1 MNVRDR
7 SASETAA
14 ALLVALLV
22 VMVSWPLLNGCVETA
37 DEADITV
44 IGERYPL
51 SDDGVQA
58 LARFDQAY
66 VGYGVEPGNSRQLK
80 HFRDAYRRIRASYV
94 VPVTDAQLI
103 DAAIDGMRS
112 AETKG
117 ERPLTAAVLVDNAL
131 DAMTASLD
139 PHSIYLDPQELR
151 EAELATTGEFGGL
164 GIQVTRDA
172 DAIKI
177 ISPIEDTPAERAG
190 LKPGDLITHV
200 DGKPVADM
208 KLVEAVRAMRG
219 KPGTRIRL
227 GVRRDGGKTFEVAIT
242 RAVISVRPVRWR
254 SEGDDVIYV
263 RVANFNEKTS
273 DALAAAFED
282 IRRQHGAAPRGVV
295 LDLRNNP
302 GGLFDQSLR
311 VADAF
316 LDDGVIVTMRGREN
330 RRIREFHARAGD
342 LARGLPMVVLI
353 NGGSASASEIVASA
367 LQDHRRAVVMGTP
380 SFGKGSVQTV
390 MRLPVEGALKLTT
403 ALYYAPSGQA
413 IQARGVLPD
422 VELEGGPVPPSTSRE
437 YDLPHALP
445 AVGEIGYRATARI
458 DVTTC
463 PVERMAERDDQDPEL
478 ACAVALLRSESPE
491 RFVRS
496 RAVRPAG

>member
-7 SASETAA
+7 SAPETAA
-14 ALLVALLV
+14 ALLAALLV

-51 SDDGVQA
+51 SEDGVQA

-66 VGYGVEPGNSRQLK
+66 AGFGVEPGNSRQLK

-94 VPVTDAQLI
+94 APVTDAQLI
-103 DAAIDGMRS
+103 DAAIEGMRS
-112 AETKG
+112 AESKG
-117 ERPLTAAVLVDNAL
+117 EQPLTAVVLVDTAL

-164 GIQVTRDA
+164 GIQVTRET
-172 DAIKI
+172 DAIRI

-219 KPGTRIRL
+219 EPGTRIRL
-227 GVRRDGGKTFEVAIT
+227 AVRREGGKAFDVVIT
-242 RAVISVRPVRWR
+242 RAVIAVRPVRWR
-254 SEGDDVIYV
+254 IEDDVIYV
-263 RVANFNEKTS
+263 RVANFNEKTG
-273 DALAAAFED
+273 DALAAAFDD
-282 IRRQHGAAPRGVV
+282 IRRQQATAPRGVV

-302 GGLFDQSLR
+302 GGLFDQSLH

-330 RRIREFHARAGD
+330 RRIREFHASAGD
-342 LARGLPMVVLI
+342 LANGLPMVVLI

-367 LQDHRRAVVMGTP
+367 LQDHGRAVVMGTQ

-422 VELEGGPVPPSTSRE
+422 IELEGGPIPPSTSRE
-437 YDLPHALP
+437 FDLPHALP
-445 AVGEIGYRATARI
+445 AVGEVGYRATTRI

-463 PVERMAERDDQDPEL
+463 PPDRTAKPDDQDPEL
-478 ACAVALLRSESPE
+478 GCAVALLRAESPE
-491 RFVRS
+491 RFVRTL
-496 RAVRPAG
+496 AVRPTG